1 MALPIHYDTEALD
14 IYVRRLV
21 AALEARARRQS
32 GDLVRAQDSL
42 LRELFPVGALYL
54 TTLTA
59 PPAPLSRLGTWTS
72 AATAAARG
80 SSLSAHIFERLT

>member
-1 MALPIHYDTEALD
+1 MSLPIHYGDEALD
-14 IYVRRLV
+14 LYVRRLV

-32 GDLVRAQDSL
+32 DDLVRAQDSL

-54 TTLTA
+54 TALSA
-59 PPAPLSRLGTWTS
+59 PPAPLSRLGTWTD